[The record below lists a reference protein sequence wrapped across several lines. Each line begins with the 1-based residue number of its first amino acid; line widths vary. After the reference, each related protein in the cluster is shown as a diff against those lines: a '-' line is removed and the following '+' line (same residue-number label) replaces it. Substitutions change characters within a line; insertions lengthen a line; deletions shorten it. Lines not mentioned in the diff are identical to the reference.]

1 MILSRDD
8 ILARL
13 REDLEEMF
21 EISPERITPGARLY
35 EDLDLDS
42 IDAVDLIV
50 KLGELT
56 GRKIRPEAFKSV
68 RTVGDVVI
76 CVEATLSEAGD
87 AVPNAIA

>member
-1 MILSRDD
+1 MTLSQDD

-13 REDLEEMF
+13 RADLESLF
-21 EISPERITPGARLY
+21 EIPPGRITLDARLY

-56 GRKIRPEAFKSV
+56 GRKIKPDAFKAV
-68 RTVGDVVI
+68 RTVRDVVL
-76 CVEATLSEAGD
+76 CVEATLRDGED
-87 AVPNAIA
+87 AIPHAAA

>member
-1 MILSRDD
+1 MKLSRDD

-13 REDLEEMF
+13 RIDLEEMF
-21 EISPERITPGARLY
+21 EIPPEQITLDARLN

-56 GRKIRPEAFKSV
+56 GRKIKPDAFKSV
-68 RTVGDVVI
+68 RTVGDVVV
-76 CVEATLSEAGD
+76 CVEATLSDGED
-87 AVPNAIA
+87 AVPNAAA

>member
-1 MILSRDD
+1 MILSPDE

-13 REDLEEMF
+13 RADLEEMF
-21 EISPERITPGARLY
+21 EIPPDKVTTDARLY

-56 GRKIRPEAFKSV
+56 GRKIKPDAFKSV
-68 RTVGDVVI
+68 RTVGDVVT
-76 CVEATLSEAGD
+76 CVEATLADGGD
-87 AVPNAIA
+87 AVPDAMA